1 MRKRR
6 TRIVTAFSAALVSTA
21 AVTALAAGSADA
33 ATGPLSGMQG
43 TPPASGPYAVDNN
56 EWGSSAP
63 ESISVDGSAGFTVTN
78 SAIANA
84 TNGAPGGYP
93 AIYAGCHW
101 GNCTVG
107 GLSTHPVEVSSLIHP
122 GTVQTSW
129 STTQPGG
136 SAAYDVAYD
145 IWYNQAAT
153 TTGQPNGA
161 EMMVWLNHNGSVQP
175 YGSPVGSAVIDGVPY
190 QVWEGHQGW
199 GDTVSYVMV
208 HPATSVSNLNIGGL
222 AADALKRGYI
232 QKSWYLIDV
241 EAGFELW
248 RGGAGL
254 ATNSFSVKLNNGSGY
269 LRPVVSAAASPASP
283 AHVAHRA
290 HQTHQTHQ
298 THLAFRASPAWASHL
313 SLETISP
320 SPTKPGT
327 ATNVTVG
334 FTNSSSAMA
343 SNRTVTVEVLNS
355 AGAVVGSQSWTGQNI
370 APQQRLSQ
378 TYTWKAA
385 SSTGNYTIKEIVRNS
400 AGKTLQQV
408 PAGTITVK

>member
-1 MRKRR
+1 MRKRC
-6 TRIVTAFSAALVSTA
+6 TRIVTAFSTALVGTA
-21 AVTALAAGSADA
+21 AVTVLVAGSADA
-33 ATGPLSGMQG
+33 TTGPLTGLQS
-43 TPPASGPYAVDNN
+43 TPPVSGPYAVDNN

-63 ESISVDGSAGFTVTN
+63 ESVTVDGSDGFTVTN
-78 SAIANA
+78 SSIGKV
-84 TNGAPGGYP
+84 TNGPPGGYP

-107 GLSTHPVEVSSLIHP
+107 GLADHPVQVSTLIHP

-136 SAAYDVAYD
+136 GAAYDVAYD
-145 IWYNQAAT
+145 IWYNQAPT

-161 EMMVWLNHNGSVQP
+161 EMMVWLNHNGPVQP
-175 YGSPVGSAVIDGVPY
+175 FGSPVGSAVIDGVPY
-190 QVWEGHQGW
+190 QVWEGNQGW
-199 GDTVSYVMV
+199 GDTISYVMV

-254 ATNSFSVKLNNGSGY
+254 ATNSFSVKLNGSGN
-269 LRPVVSAAASPASP
+269 LKPILTP
-283 AHVAHRA
+283 AHLAHRA
-290 HQTHQTHQ
+290 HLAHQSHQ
-298 THLAFRASPAWASHL
+298 THLAHQEALASNL

-327 ATNVTVG
+327 ATNITVG
-334 FTNSSSAMA
+334 FTNTGLVMD
-343 SNRTVTVEVLNS
+343 SNTTVIAEVLNS

-378 TYTWKAA
+378 TYAWTAA
-385 SSTGNYTIKEIVRNS
+385 SPTGNYTIKEVVRDS
-400 AGKTLQQV
+400 SGQTLQQV
-408 PAGTITVK
+408 GAGTITVVK